1 MVDKENTLSGTE
13 SAAVL
18 LLSLGEEHAASILRN
33 MDPREVQKVSAAM
46 ASLSDSAGKQVGTV
60 LGNFVTDASGQ
71 SSLGASSDQFVSN
84 VLEQAFGAEKAGNL
98 LANVLDERGSK
109 RLETLKWMD
118 PLAVADV
125 IRKEHPQ
132 IVAIVLSQLDSDR
145 AATVLKELPEE
156 SRVDIL
162 MRVARMDAIHPSAL
176 KELDEIL
183 AKQFSSSGG
192 GKPSL
197 AGGTK
202 TVADLLNFLGKED
215 ETTLSRGIT
224 EVDEVLGQEISE
236 LMFVFENLK
245 DVDSRGIQA
254 LLREVSSDSLVIAL
268 KGADDEISEKIFSNM
283 SKRAAEMLRDD
294 LETKGPVKLSEV
306 QDAQKEILVVAQRMA
321 ESGDLVLGGK
331 GGDEYV

>member
-1 MVDKENTLSGTE
+1 MADKENTLSGTE

-33 MDPREVQKVSAAM
+33 MEPREVQKVSAAM
-46 ASLSDSAGKQVGTV
+46 SSLSSGAGKQVGTV
-60 LGNFVTDASGQ
+60 LGNFVTDVSGQ
-71 SSLGASSDQFVSN
+71 PSLGVGSDRFVSN

-98 LANVLDERGSK
+98 LNHVLDGNSTK
-109 RLETLKWMD
+109 GLETLKWMD

-132 IVAIVLSQLDSDR
+132 IIAIVLSQLDSDQ
-145 AATVLKELPEE
+145 ASAVLKELPEE

-162 MRVARMDAIHPSAL
+162 MRVARMDTIHPSAL

-183 AKQFSSSGG
+183 AKQFSSSGD
-192 GKPSL
+192 GKPSI

-202 TVADLLNFLGKED
+202 TVADLLNHLGKEE
-215 ETTLSRGIT
+215 ETAISRGIS
-224 EVDEVLGQEISE
+224 ELDEALAQEISE

-245 DVDSRGIQA
+245 DVNDRGIQA
-254 LLREVSSDSLVIAL
+254 LLREVSSDSLVVAL
-268 KGADDEISEKIFSNM
+268 KGADEEINEKIFSNM

-306 QDAQKEILVVAQRMA
+306 QEAQKEILVVAQRMA

>member
-18 LLSLGEEHAASILRN
+18 LLSLGEEHAASVLRN

-46 ASLSDSAGKQVGTV
+46 ASLSDGAGKQVGTV
-60 LGNFVTDASGQ
+60 LGNFVTDASGH
-71 SSLGASSDQFVSN
+71 SSLGGGSDQFVSN

-98 LANVLDERGSK
+98 LNHVLEGSSTK
-109 RLETLKWMD
+109 GLETLKWMD
-118 PLAVADV
+118 PMAVADV

-132 IVAIVLSQLDSDR
+132 IIAIVMSQLDSDQ
-145 AATVLKELPEE
+145 AAAVLKEFPEE
-156 SRVDIL
+156 GRVDIL

-192 GKPSL
+192 GKPSI

-202 TVADLLNFLGKED
+202 TVADLLNYLGKED
-215 ETTLSRGIT
+215 ETALSQGIT
-224 EVDEVLGQEISE
+224 ELDEALGQEISE

-245 DVDSRGIQA
+245 DVADRGIQA
-254 LLREVSSDSLVIAL
+254 LLREVSSDSLVVAL

-306 QDAQKEILVVAQRMA
+306 QVAQKEILVVAQRMA
-321 ESGDLVLGGK
+321 ESGDIVLGGK

>member
-1 MVDKENTLSGTE
+1 MADKENTLSGTE

-18 LLSLGEEHAASILRN
+18 LLSLGEEHAASILKN
-33 MDPREVQKVSAAM
+33 MEPREVQKVSAAM
-46 ASLSDSAGKQVGTV
+46 SSLSGGAGKQVGTV
-60 LGNFVTDASGQ
+60 LGNFVTDVSGQ
-71 SSLGASSDQFVSN
+71 PSLGASSDQFVSN

-98 LANVLDERGSK
+98 LNHVLDGSGTK
-109 RLETLKWMD
+109 GLETLKWMG
-118 PLAVADV
+118 PMAVANV

-132 IVAIVLSQLDSDR
+132 IIATVLSQLDSDQ
-145 AATVLKELPEE
+145 AAAVLKELPEE

-162 MRVARMDAIHPSAL
+162 MRVARMDTIHPSAL
-176 KELDEIL
+176 RELDEIL

-192 GKPSL
+192 GKPSV

-202 TVADLLNFLGKED
+202 TVADLLNYLGKED
-215 ETTLSRGIT
+215 ETVLSKGIT
-224 EVDEVLGQEISE
+224 ELDEALGQEISE

-245 DVDSRGIQA
+245 DVDNKGIQA

-306 QDAQKEILVVAQRMA
+306 QEAQKEILVVAQRMA
-321 ESGDLVLGGK
+321 ESGALVIGGK